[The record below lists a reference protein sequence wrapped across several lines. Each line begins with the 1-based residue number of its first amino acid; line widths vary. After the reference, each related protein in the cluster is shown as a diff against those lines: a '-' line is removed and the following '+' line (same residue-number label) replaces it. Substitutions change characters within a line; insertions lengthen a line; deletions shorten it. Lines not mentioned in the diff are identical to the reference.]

1 MTQQPTM
8 QWSAADIAAAEQ
20 TLARTAS
27 GEVTHVVTL
36 TDEEV
41 AILDGLQNPQLVPL
55 PWLDAQEGADR
66 TLVGRVALRSLLARG
81 LVVPSDEERPPGP
94 GGEPQVGIDAVPEVT
109 GPLVL
114 RRTASAILSADRTTA
129 LGKHWVYVYLHDED
143 RVLEEEVGPSG
154 HHSFSVYPLTELA
167 GRLAVFLDPAA
178 KAVLDGRA
186 RTFTTEQFAAEART
200 SPELSGAVAVTVLG
214 AVRAGS
220 DTLVRVSVYATPD
233 GVYVVRGGEHGAD
246 GAPVTLELSEVGP
259 ATLRRLPAE
268 LLGRCRPRR
277 PAPARRARCATGP
290 TRRASAASGT
300 SRPRRRTAPRGPW
313 SSCSCCSRRSPAWPT
328 ARSSPRASCSWPSPP
343 CSASCCGSS
352 ARRSCSCSTAASS
365 WAPSRRSC
373 APR

>member
-20 TLARTAS
+20 TLARTAP

-81 LVVPSDEERPPGP
+81 LVVPSEEERPPGP

-154 HHSFSVYPLTELA
+154 HHSFSVYPLAELA
-167 GRLAVFLDPAA
+167 GRLAVFVDPAA

-268 LLGRCRPRR
+268 LLGR
-277 PAPARRARCATGP
+277 
-290 TRRASAASGT
+290 
-300 SRPRRRTAPRGPW
+300 
-313 SSCSCCSRRSPAWPT
+313 
-328 ARSSPRASCSWPSPP
+328 
-343 CSASCCGSS
+343 
-352 ARRSCSCSTAASS
+352 
-365 WAPSRRSC
+365 
-373 APR
+373 

>member
-20 TLARTAS
+20 TLARTAP

-94 GGEPQVGIDAVPEVT
+94 GGEPQVGIEAVTEVT

-154 HHSFSVYPLTELA
+154 HHSFSVYPLAELA
-167 GRLAVFLDPAA
+167 GRLAVFLDP
-178 KAVLDGRA
+178 R
-186 RTFTTEQFAAEART
+186 
-200 SPELSGAVAVTVLG
+200 
-214 AVRAGS
+214 
-220 DTLVRVSVYATPD
+220 
-233 GVYVVRGGEHGAD
+233 
-246 GAPVTLELSEVGP
+246 
-259 ATLRRLPAE
+259 
-268 LLGRCRPRR
+268 RR
-277 PAPARRARCATGP
+277 P
-290 TRRASAASGT
+290 
-300 SRPRRRTAPRGPW
+300 
-313 SSCSCCSRRSPAWPT
+313 
-328 ARSSPRASCSWPSPP
+328 
-343 CSASCCGSS
+343 
-352 ARRSCSCSTAASS
+352 CSTAAPG
-365 WAPSRRSC
+365 PSRPSSSPRRHARRPSSPERSPSRCSARC
-373 APR
+373 ARARTPSCR

>member
-1 MTQQPTM
+1 MTQQPAM

-20 TLARTAS
+20 TLARAAS

-94 GGEPQVGIDAVPEVT
+94 GGEPQVGIDGVPEVT

-154 HHSFSVYPLTELA
+154 HHSFSVYPLAELA

-233 GVYVVRGGEHGAD
+233 GVYVVRGGEHGPD

-268 LLGRCRPRR
+268 LLGR
-277 PAPARRARCATGP
+277 
-290 TRRASAASGT
+290 
-300 SRPRRRTAPRGPW
+300 
-313 SSCSCCSRRSPAWPT
+313 
-328 ARSSPRASCSWPSPP
+328 
-343 CSASCCGSS
+343 
-352 ARRSCSCSTAASS
+352 
-365 WAPSRRSC
+365 
-373 APR
+373 